1 MKPHVYKYVGMYQP
15 LHPNNVLITYNR
27 RCYLATSLEAW
38 KLTHFNDKGE
48 FVDDPTPA
56 PIPVKLAK

>member
-1 MKPHVYKYVGMYQP
+1 MKPYIYKYVGMEQP
-15 LHPNNVLITYNR
+15 LHNRVLITYNR

-38 KLTHFNDKGE
+38 KLTHFNEKGE

-56 PIPVKLAK
+56 PTLKLAK